1 MKILF
6 YGDSITDASRNR
18 EGSPTTS
25 LGYGYVNN
33 VAQQLIGSNPDE
45 YQIINTGISGNRI
58 VDLYARVKI
67 DCWNYNPDLI
77 SILIGV
83 NDVWHEIKRENGV
96 ELDRFENIY
105 RTMLKETIERLP
117 NVKLM
122 ILEPFVLKGTATEED
137 FEKFKAVYEYAKVAK
152 KLANEFNAVFVPLQQ
167 LFDESAEKYGEQ
179 TCLIDGVHPNVYG
192 CSLIAREWLK
202 KFTEIE

>member
-6 YGDSITDASRNR
+6 FGDSITDASRVR
-18 EGSPTTS
+18 DGSPTTS

-33 VAQQLIGSNPDE
+33 VAQELIGKDPTKYE
-45 YQIINTGISGNRI
+45 IINTGISGNRI
-58 VDLYARVKI
+58 VDLYARVKM
-67 DCWNYNPDLI
+67 DCWNFNPDLI

-83 NDVWHEIKRENGV
+83 NDVWHEVKRENGV
-96 ELDRFENIY
+96 EIDRFENIY

-137 FEKFKAVYEYAKVAK
+137 FEKFKAVYEYAKVVK
-152 KLANEFNAVFVPLQQ
+152 KLAQEFNATFVPLQQ
-167 LFDESAEKYGEQ
+167 LFDQKAKEFGAQ
-179 TCLIDGVHPNVYG
+179 ICLVDGVHPNVYG
-192 CSLIAREWLK
+192 ARLIAQEWLK
-202 KFTEIE
+202 KFSEIE